1 MERTSTGAAGVRHVD
16 RRVEV
21 PLERRRVPS
30 GIPEIGLRQPQ
41 RSDDGSAGSAYV
53 GHAGQK
59 GFKPH
64 DSLGLAS
71 KQRGVGILRVQ
82 EHSRKKSG

>member
-1 MERTSTGAAGVRHVD
+1 MRTAS
-16 RRVEV
+16 E
-21 PLERRRVPS
+21 
-30 GIPEIGLRQPQ
+30 

-71 KQRGVGILRVQ
+71 KQRGVGILRVD
-82 EHSRKKSG
+82 EERSHSSLTSFTA